1 MSIKLSPKHGV
12 NPTMGRCMW
21 CGEPTNEIAM
31 LGKLKGDKEAPRY
44 SVLSYEP
51 CDKCKEIWK
60 QGVALIECTP
70 NEFEDGRPP
79 FTKDSDG
86 VAVYPTGHLFVIRP
100 EPVSTLFNRECKA
113 GDVIAIDDAVYSM
126 LQSMFEASKDEKGG
140 EDSELDT
147 VSDDNED
154 N

>member
-12 NPTMGRCMW
+12 NPTIGKCMW
-21 CGEPTNEIAM
+21 CGEPIGELAL
-31 LGKLKGDKEAPRY
+31 LGKLKGDVEAPRY

-86 VAVYPTGHLFVIRP
+86 VAVYPTGRFTVVTVEAANAWFKI
-100 EPVSTLFNRECKA
+100 EAKA
-113 GDVIAIDDAVYSM
+113 NMKLALDEVVYQDVDKAYHKYI
-126 LQSMFEASKDEKGG
+126 EG
-140 EDSELDT
+140 EDSD
-147 VSDDNED
+147 ED